1 MLPVSNAQPSSTP
14 LATEATV
21 QCTQAPPRPEQ
32 TLAPPGP
39 PSCVLDRPQPPR
51 SPPCAQERQ
60 ASAVFWRRGSRPL
73 ARAAARRLACQSHPR
88 APRHQQAGLSLQPP
102 VPSRRPPLQPQ
113 PQGFHGSS
121 PLPRGSKSAPARAP
135 QGLTTGGELLEGW
148 KLLGPQGAKEQVLDH
163 LCPPALQQLGKR
175 CWSCYKT
182 PLLLSSSSSSPLPQA
197 ASPTLSRGLLS
208 PPPGSRAAPAEQSA
222 GKSSPGVAQAS
233 TGSVAGVTVGRGSC
247 RCDAGV
253 PL

>member
-1 MLPVSNAQPSSTP
+1 MECA
-14 LATEATV
+14 
-21 QCTQAPPRPEQ
+21 QAPPRPEQ
-32 TLAPPGP
+32 TLAPPGL

-60 ASAVFWRRGSRPL
+60 ASLVFWGRGSRPL
-73 ARAAARRLACQSHPR
+73 ARAAARGLACQSHRR

-113 PQGFHGSS
+113 PQPQRFHSSS
-121 PLPRGSKSAPARAP
+121 PLRRGSGGTPARAP
-135 QGLTTGGELLEGW
+135 QGLTTGGELLEGR
-148 KLLGPQGAKEQVLDH
+148 KLLGLQGVKEQVLDH

-175 CWSCYKT
+175 CWSCYKP

-197 ASPTLSRGLLS
+197 ASPTLSRGLPS
-208 PPPGSRAAPAEQSA
+208 PPPGGRAAPAEQST
-222 GKSSPGVAQAS
+222 GESSPGVAQAS
-233 TGSVAGVTVGRGSC
+233 PGSVAGATGGRGSC
-247 RCDAGV
+247 CCDAGV